1 VSYLER
7 LLLAAQVIVD
17 AIEVASLINFLL
29 SEGASFV
36 TGQVISVDGGGSSV
50 GNSDMKRIFSQR
62 C

>member
-1 VSYLER
+1 MSYLER

-36 TGQVISVDGGGSSV
+36 TGQVISVDGGGSL
-50 GNSDMKRIFSQR
+50 GWK
-62 C
+62 